1 MMRDAAAS
9 DGSAAGPWAGEA
21 GIDGDVVVSVRVRL
35 ARNLQATPFVWR
47 ASALQRNEVI
57 RATREA
63 AGAVGG
69 LHWLE
74 LENAPWGQRALLAE
88 RHLISR
94 TFCDA
99 KGARAVG
106 LSPSET
112 LSVMVNEEDHL
123 RMQALRPGN
132 SLQTAFAD
140 ATAMERLLSQH
151 LDMAFDERWGYLTAC
166 PTNVG
171 CGIRI
176 SAMVHLPGLR
186 MAGQLDRVKRAAQEL
201 HLAVRGFAGEG
212 SDAIADL
219 FQISN
224 QVTLGV
230 SESALLGEF
239 QDRILPSVVQWERQA
254 RTAVAR
260 TDLLALQDRTA
271 RGVALLQQARL
282 MPLDEGLKL
291 LGRLRLGVAMEL
303 ASGLSLGQVNRLML
317 SIHPGHLS
325 ANANGPAASGPPSDD
340 RAHRADY
347 LRLAIAPVT
356 PR

>member
-1 MMRDAAAS
+1 MREQTPS

-21 GIDGDVVVSVRVRL
+21 GTDGDVVVSVRVRL
-35 ARNLQATPFVWR
+35 ARNLQNTPFVWR
-47 ASALQRNEVI
+47 ASALQRQEVI
-57 RATREA
+57 RATRDA

-74 LENAPWGQRALLAE
+74 LEHAPWGQRALLAE

-94 TFCDA
+94 NFCDA

-106 LSPSET
+106 LSPNET
-112 LSVMVNEEDHL
+112 LSLMVNEEDHL

-132 SLQTAFAD
+132 ALQTAFAD
-140 ATAMERLLSQH
+140 ATAMERLLSQQ

-186 MAGQLDRVKRAAQEL
+186 MAGQLEKVKRAAQEL

-212 SDAIADL
+212 SDAVADL
-219 FQISN
+219 FQVSN

-230 SESALLGEF
+230 SEQSLLAEF
-239 QDRILPSVVQWERQA
+239 QERILPSVVQWERQA
-254 RTAVAR
+254 RTALTR

-271 RGVALLQQARL
+271 RGVALLQQSRL

-291 LGRLRLGVAMEL
+291 LGRLRLGVAIDL

-317 SIHPGHLS
+317 SIHPGHL
-325 ANANGPAASGPPSDD
+325 AASADGSAAVGPPKDD
-340 RAHRADY
+340 RAQRADH
-347 LRLAIAPVT
+347 LRREIAPV
-356 PR
+356 RVG